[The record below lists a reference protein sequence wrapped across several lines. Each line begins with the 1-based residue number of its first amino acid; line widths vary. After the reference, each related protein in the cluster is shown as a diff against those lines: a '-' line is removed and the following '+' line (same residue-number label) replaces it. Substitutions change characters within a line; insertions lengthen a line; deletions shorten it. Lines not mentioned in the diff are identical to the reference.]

1 MKLIVTSATMDAKKF
16 ADFFGNV
23 PTFQVR
29 VITFVRNGVQ
39 LEWVKKFVSV
49 LCLEASR
56 ASMFVCLFVSC
67 FSLYFLVVKTKGFSC
82 QPGLQKSKKFSNA
95 GLMRVAFTP
104 GYIHTTA
111 DSYNPGQK
119 SWDTNAIARQIEAS
133 SLSPSPFPLPPSP
146 SVQC

>member
-1 MKLIVTSATMDAKKF
+1 MKLIVTSATMDAQKF

-67 FSLYFLVVKTKGFSC
+67 FSLYFLVVTTKGFSC
-82 QPGLQKSKKFSNA
+82 QPSLPKKGKKLSNDE
-95 GLMRVAFTP
+95 LMRVAFTP
-104 GYIHTTA
+104 GYIHTIPG
-111 DSYNPGQK
+111 SYSPGQNYLRK
-119 SWDTNAIARQIEAS
+119 C
-133 SLSPSPFPLPPSP
+133 FH
-146 SVQC
+146 

>member
-1 MKLIVTSATMDAKKF
+1 MKLIVTSATMDAQKF

-56 ASMFVCLFVSC
+56 ASMFVCSFDSR

-82 QPGLQKSKKFSNA
+82 QLSLQKILKRWIDERGFYPRLYSHY
-95 GLMRVAFTP
+95 T
-104 GYIHTTA
+104 
-111 DSYNPGQK
+111 
-119 SWDTNAIARQIEAS
+119 
-133 SLSPSPFPLPPSP
+133 
-146 SVQC
+146 

>member
-1 MKLIVTSATMDAKKF
+1 MKLIVTSATMDAQKF

-29 VITFVRNGVQ
+29 VITFVQ

-56 ASMFVCLFVSC
+56 ASMFVCLFDSC

-82 QPGLQKSKKFSNA
+82 QPSLQKKAKNSQT
-95 GLMRVAFTP
+95 V
-104 GYIHTTA
+104 
-111 DSYNPGQK
+111 D
-119 SWDTNAIARQIEAS
+119 W
-133 SLSPSPFPLPPSP
+133 
-146 SVQC
+146 

>member
-1 MKLIVTSATMDAKKF
+1 MKLIVTSATMDAQKF

-56 ASMFVCLFVSC
+56 ASTCMFVCLFVSC

-82 QPGLQKSKKFSNA
+82 QPSLQKKGKKFSNA

-104 GYIHTTA
+104 GYIHTTS
-111 DSYNPGQK
+111 DSYGPG
-119 SWDTNAIARQIEAS
+119 
-133 SLSPSPFPLPPSP
+133 PSCSKGG
-146 SVQC
+146 

>member
-1 MKLIVTSATMDAKKF
+1 MKLIVTSATMDAQKF

-39 LEWVKKFVSV
+39 LEWVKKVVSV

-67 FSLYFLVVKTKGFSC
+67 FSLYFLVVTTKGFSC
-82 QPGLQKSKKFSNA
+82 QPSLPKKGKKLSNDV
-95 GLMRVAFTP
+95 LMRVAFTP
-104 GYIHTTA
+104 GYIHTIP
-111 DSYNPGQK
+111 DSYSPGQNYLRK
-119 SWDTNAIARQIEAS
+119 C
-133 SLSPSPFPLPPSP
+133 FH
-146 SVQC
+146 

>member
-1 MKLIVTSATMDAKKF
+1 MKLIVTSATMDAQKF

-39 LEWVKKFVSV
+39 LEWVKQFVSV

-56 ASMFVCLFVSC
+56 ASMFVCSFDSR

-82 QPGLQKSKKFSNA
+82 QPSLQKKAKNSQT
-95 GLMRVAFTP
+95 L
-104 GYIHTTA
+104 
-111 DSYNPGQK
+111 D
-119 SWDTNAIARQIEAS
+119 
-133 SLSPSPFPLPPSP
+133 
-146 SVQC
+146 